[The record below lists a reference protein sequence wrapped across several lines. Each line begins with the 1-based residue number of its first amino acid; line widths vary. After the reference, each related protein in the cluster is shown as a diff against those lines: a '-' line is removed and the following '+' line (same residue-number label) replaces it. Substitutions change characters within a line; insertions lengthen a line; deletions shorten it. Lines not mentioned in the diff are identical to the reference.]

1 MRLKQRDKDAQ
12 NFGCVANSIVDNH
25 NRTLKLLLHGVFY
38 VNAHLLVGH
47 NGTTLLPHHKLHLN
61 IKYTTLS
68 LTMIIKQPL
77 NRTGSSASRRH
88 RVGAW
93 ALAHGSRNRQLTVR
107 MPAMQVPPGLALR
120 TSRGRRIRL
129 PRRLNRHL

>member
-47 NGTTLLPHHKLHLN
+47 NGTPLFPPHKLHLN

-68 LTMIIKQPL
+68 LTIIIKQPL
-77 NRTGSSASRRH
+77 I
-88 RVGAW
+88 
-93 ALAHGSRNRQLTVR
+93 Q
-107 MPAMQVPPGLALR
+107 QVLK
-120 TSRGRRIRL
+120 TI
-129 PRRLNRHL
+129 